1 VDRNFKSTIRC
12 FVHKAIWTNYESW
25 GNGTVIRPVHQLA
38 RAILADFS
46 HYLIYFPFEACCE
59 GVWIMGIS
67 NILIIE
73 DDDIVAR
80 TIERCLRGKDFHVN
94 MANSGVAGL
103 KAAHRKV
110 PDLVILDVIM
120 PGMDGY
126 TVCKEM
132 RDDPILK
139 DVPILFLTAKI
150 KPEDAILG
158 LSLGADDYLRKPFNV
173 DELLLRVTAILRRT
187 KNEKKQTQPAAVLAN
202 TDQKTIPLNT
212 TDNHILRIGD
222 YSLNTR
228 TFMFSTPVKGEFR
241 VTPVQYSLLYHLMS
255 HPNKIFSPSLLL
267 EEVWDYPDT
276 AGSADLVRVHIK
288 NLREAIEADP
298 QEPVFIKTI
307 KGYGY
312 TIQLDEGQE
321 EKRPARKPK
330 SK

>member
-1 VDRNFKSTIRC
+1 L
-12 FVHKAIWTNYESW
+12 
-25 GNGTVIRPVHQLA
+25 IRPSL
-38 RAILADFS
+38 RKPYAIQDEIRLTTPSIIRVVAKELVF
-46 HYLIYFPFEACCE
+46 
-59 GVWIMGIS
+59 MGTS

-173 DELLLRVTAILRRT
+173 DELLMRVMAILRRT
-187 KNEKKQTQPAAVLAN
+187 KNESKQTPPVETSVLAS
-202 TDQKTIPLNT
+202 TDQKTRPLDVG
-212 TDNHILRIGD
+212 DNHIVRIGD

-228 TFMFSTPVKGEFR
+228 TYMFSSPVKGEFR

-255 HPNKIFSPSLLL
+255 HPNKIYSPSLLL

-298 QEPVFIKTI
+298 QNPQFIKTI

-312 TIQLDEGQE
+312 TIQLDDEQDT
-321 EKRPARKPK
+321 KQQVRKPK
-330 SK
+330 AK